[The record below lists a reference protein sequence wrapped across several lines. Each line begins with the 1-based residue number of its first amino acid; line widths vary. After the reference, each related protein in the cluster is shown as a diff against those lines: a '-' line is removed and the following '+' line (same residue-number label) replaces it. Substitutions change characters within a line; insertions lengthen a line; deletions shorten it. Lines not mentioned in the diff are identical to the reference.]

1 MFTFISVCQRV
12 ITEVR
17 DLNNQMTTNENVQ
30 TQKYCQ
36 PWQGDGDLNL
46 QLQCASISL
55 LSENSALSMKK
66 VWECNKF

>member
-17 DLNNQMTTNENVQ
+17 DRNNQMTTNENVQ

-36 PWQGDGDLNL
+36 P
-46 QLQCASISL
+46 
-55 LSENSALSMKK
+55 
-66 VWECNKF
+66 